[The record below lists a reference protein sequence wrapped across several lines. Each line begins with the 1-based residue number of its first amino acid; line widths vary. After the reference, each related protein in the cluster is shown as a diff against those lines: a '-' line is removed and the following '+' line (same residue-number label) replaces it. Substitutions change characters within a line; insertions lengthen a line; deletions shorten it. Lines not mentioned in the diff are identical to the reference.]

1 MRGHV
6 RMKTVTITVK
16 GMTCGG
22 CVNSVTKA
30 LKGVEGVQEANVD
43 LQGQSATVTFDEAA
57 THVEALKQ
65 AVEDAGYDAE

>member
-1 MRGHV
+1 MA
-6 RMKTVTITVK
+6 TATITVK

-30 LKGVEGVQEANVD
+30 LNGVEGVQEINVS
-43 LQGQSATVTFDEAA
+43 LEGSNATVKYDESK
-57 THVEALKQ
+57 TTVTALKT

>member
-1 MRGHV
+1 MA
-6 RMKTVTITVK
+6 TATITVK

-43 LQGQSATVTFDEAA
+43 LQGQKATVTFDDSK
-57 THVEALKQ
+57 TSVTALKE

>member
-1 MRGHV
+1 MA
-6 RMKTVTITVK
+6 TATITVK

-30 LKGVEGVQEANVD
+30 LKAVNGVQEAKVD
-43 LQGQSATVTFDEAA
+43 LQGAKATVTFDDAK
-57 THVEALKQ
+57 TTVVALKE

>member
-1 MRGHV
+1 MA
-6 RMKTVTITVK
+6 TATITVK

-30 LKGVEGVQEANVD
+30 LKAVDGVQEANVD
-43 LQGQSATVTFDEAA
+43 LQGQNATVTFDDSKTSVA
-57 THVEALKQ
+57 ALKE